1 MKQEEHSPEKTR
13 VKPRLLEYYQKE
25 VIPALIKKFNYSN
38 PLEVPR
44 LTKIV
49 INIGVGE
56 GGDDQKAIDAAV
68 NDLAMITGQKPV
80 ITRAKKSISNF
91 KLRKGATIGC
101 KVTLRRDYM
110 YEFFD
115 RLVNTVLPRIRD
127 FSGIPSKISDGH
139 GNFTIGLKE
148 QIIFP
153 EIDYDKIYK
162 MRGMDITIVTTTDKD
177 EEGKEMLVLMG
188 MTFSKKI

>member
-1 MKQEEHSPEKTR
+1 MKQEERSPEKTR

-188 MTFSKKI
+188 MPFSKKI